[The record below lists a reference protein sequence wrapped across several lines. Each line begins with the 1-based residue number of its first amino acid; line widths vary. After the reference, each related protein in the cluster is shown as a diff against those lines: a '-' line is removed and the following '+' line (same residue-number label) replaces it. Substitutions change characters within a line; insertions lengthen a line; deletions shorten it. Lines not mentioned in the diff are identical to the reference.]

1 MFVRLIRMVGL
12 RDTDV
17 ILVQAPRGDYVQFRE
32 VFYMPMG
39 HVVWGYMLRLR
50 GESPRSLSVVESS

>member
-1 MFVRLIRMVGL
+1 MVGL

-17 ILVQAPRGDYVQFRE
+17 ILVLAPRGDYVQFRE